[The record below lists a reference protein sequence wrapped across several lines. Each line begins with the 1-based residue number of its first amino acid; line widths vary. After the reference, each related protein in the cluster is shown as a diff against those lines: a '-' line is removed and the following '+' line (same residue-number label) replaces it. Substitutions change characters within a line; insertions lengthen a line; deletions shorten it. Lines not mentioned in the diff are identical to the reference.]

1 MNISMS
7 YRRPMLSVKHWLVA
21 GLLYCTAFQPA
32 WAEDMGL
39 IEPGQITVAFTAYFP
54 PISSIDSKGGFVGFD
69 PDIMRAVA
77 DDLGLK
83 INYVAITTDGLFPG
97 ISSKRFD
104 VGMAALTDTKKR
116 EQSVDLVDYLQV
128 GSGFIVPAGN
138 PRKVQ
143 TLDDLCGLTV
153 ASTTGDAATMYAR
166 DQAQKCVAQ
175 GKPEVKVSEFPASA
189 QAMLQLYTGR
199 ADVMIHDYPVSVY
212 LVQQSEGRLQVVGRQ
227 FNVAPEGMAIFK
239 GNVALRNA
247 LMTGLDHIIANGKY
261 AAILAKYH
269 ISDAALKH
277 ASYNQ
282 PLR

>member
-1 MNISMS
+1 M
-7 YRRPMLSVKHWLVA
+7 RWVRQWLVA
-21 GLLYCTAFQPA
+21 ALLCCAAFQPA
-32 WAEDMGL
+32 SAEDMGL

-54 PISSIDSKGGFVGFD
+54 PISSIDSSGRFVGFD

-77 DDLGLK
+77 EDLGLR
-83 INYVAITTDGLFPG
+83 INYVNIKTDGLFPG
-97 ISSKRFD
+97 ISAKRFD
-104 VGMAALTDTKKR
+104 VGMAGLTDTKKR

-138 PRKVQ
+138 PKKMQ

-166 DQAQKCVAQ
+166 DQAQKCAEE
-175 GKPEVKVSEFPASA
+175 GKAAVKVSEFPESA

-199 ADVMIHDYPVSVY
+199 ADVMIHDYPLSIY
-212 LVQQSEGRLQVVGRQ
+212 LVQQSEGRLQVAGHQ

-247 LMTGLDHIIANGKY
+247 LMTGLDHIMANGKY

-269 ISDAALKH
+269 ISDAAL
-277 ASYNQ
+277 ARATWNQ

>member
-1 MNISMS
+1 
-7 YRRPMLSVKHWLVA
+7 
-21 GLLYCTAFQPA
+21 
-32 WAEDMGL
+32 
-39 IEPGQITVAFTAYFP
+39 VAFTAYFP
-54 PISSIDSKGGFVGFD
+54 PISSIDSGGTYVGFD

-83 INYVAITTDGLFPG
+83 LNYVNIKTDGLFPG
-97 ISSKRFD
+97 ISAKRFD

-116 EQSVDLVDYLQV
+116 EQSVDLVDYIKV

-138 PRKVQ
+138 PKNMR

-153 ASTTGDAATMYAR
+153 ASTTGDAATMYAH
-166 DQAQKCVAQ
+166 DQAQKCVTQ
-175 GKPEVKVSEFPASA
+175 GKPEVKVSEFPESA

-199 ADVMIHDYPVSVY
+199 ADVMIHDYPLSVY
-212 LVQQSEGRLQVVGRQ
+212 LVTQSDGRLQVAGQQ

-247 LMTGLDHIIANGKY
+247 LMKGLDDIIANGKY

-269 ISDAALKH
+269 INDSALTR
-277 ASYNQ
+277 ATYNQ

>member
-1 MNISMS
+1 
-7 YRRPMLSVKHWLVA
+7 ML
-21 GLLYCTAFQPA
+21 AFAAFPL
-32 WAEDMGL
+32 WAADMGL

-54 PISSIDSKGGFVGFD
+54 PISSVASNGDFVGFD

-83 INYVAITTDGLFPG
+83 INYVNIKTDGLFPG
-97 ISSKRFD
+97 ISAKRFD

-128 GSGFIVPAGN
+128 GSGFIVPVGN
-138 PRKVQ
+138 PKKIA

-153 ASTTGDAATMYAR
+153 ASNTGDAATMYAR
-166 DQAQKCVAQ
+166 DQAQKCVAE
-175 GKPEVKVSEFPASA
+175 GKPAVKVSEFPEAA
-189 QAMLQLYTGR
+189 QAMLQLYSGR
-199 ADVMIHDYPVSVY
+199 ADVMIHDYPLSVY
-212 LVQQSEGRLQVVGRQ
+212 LVQQSDGRLQVAGQQ

-269 ISDAALKH
+269 ISDAALTR
-277 ASYNQ
+277 ATYNQ